1 MKKVIY
7 LIYVKNELRIQ
18 ILSILNVQLFDIEL
32 TLVINKC

>member
-18 ILSILNVQLFDIEL
+18 ILSKFNVQLFDIEL
-32 TLVINKC
+32 T